1 MRMLSAIAVVAA
13 FGVAAC
19 TSTTQLS
26 PAPGAQPAP
35 PGIGTGAIASNAG
48 VTIEA
53 RADAWQ
59 GNPATL
65 EREITPIL
73 VEVTNS
79 GNHPLLV
86 RYSAFQLMA
95 TNGKVHRAMPPFAI
109 DEEITEEYMVRTF
122 PYSGFTVA
130 PYLRRYYPGLV
141 LADPFLLDRAFY
153 DTMVPVFRRV
163 RLPTGDMVQ
172 KALPEGILAPGSKVA
187 GFLYFEDVKEGP
199 GVTLSANLID
209 ASTQAEIGKISIPFV
224 TH

>member
-1 MRMLSAIAVVAA
+1 
-13 FGVAAC
+13 
-19 TSTTQLS
+19 
-26 PAPGAQPAP
+26 
-35 PGIGTGAIASNAG
+35 

-53 RADAWQ
+53 RADAWH

-65 EREITPIL
+65 EREITPVL

-79 GNHPLLV
+79 SDHPLLV
-86 RYSAFQLMA
+86 RYSAFQLVA

-130 PYLRRYYPGLV
+130 PYLRRYYPSLV

-172 KALPEGILAPGSKVA
+172 KALPEGILHPEARWRVPLLRGRE
-187 GFLYFEDVKEGP
+187 GGP
-199 GVTLSANLID
+199 GVTLTSNLID
-209 ASTQAEIGKISIPFV
+209 ASTQAEFGESRYRL
-224 TH
+224 